1 MHYIDENGEVVEREE
16 LLREIELLLNRFGS
30 GDESVLSEEIM
41 RELEIKD
48 LLGIRNRL
56 IQKNGKEIEQNQEWL
71 FGLVDS

>member
-1 MHYIDENGEVVEREE
+1 MHYVDENGEVVEREE
-16 LLREIELLLNRFGS
+16 LLREIEHLLNRLGS

>member
-1 MHYIDENGEVVEREE
+1 MHYVDENGEVVEREE
-16 LLREIELLLNRFGS
+16 LLREIEHLLNRLGS

-56 IQKNGKEIEQNQEWL
+56 IQKNGREIEQNQEWL